1 MVWRVCRLGLRE
13 LVDVRTA
20 WAVVGEE
27 REARFVEGR
36 VEVVLELRFEGAF
49 RRRVEEDV
57 EVRREEDEES

>member
-1 MVWRVCRLGLRE
+1 MWRVCRLGLRE